1 MRWAGHVERMPVG
14 QLQEVETTAARTQKK
29 GRLQLRREDFME
41 RHEMIRRDM
50 RWRETAAEE
59 GGLYGET

>member
-1 MRWAGHVERMPVG
+1 MRRSGEDMRWRE
-14 QLQEVETTAARTQKK
+14 AAAEE
-29 GRLQLRREDFME
+29 EDYME

-50 RWRETAAEE
+50 RWREAGAEE